1 MVNQLSFSRSDNTKL
16 NLESLPVEVL
26 YLIFKR
32 LMPIDLVTLHNTSA
46 RLRIAVTGIKLLKDK
61 CKFYFIISFHNKQN
75 QFLLIFLITNLIV
88 IKCQWYFIKFP
99 RELN

>member
-61 CKFYFIISFHNKQN
+61 CKFYFIISFHKQN
-75 QFLLIFLITNLIV
+75 QFPLIFLITNLIV
-88 IKCQWYFIKFP
+88 IKCQSWYFIKSP
-99 RELN
+99 RE

>member
-61 CKFYFIISFHNKQN
+61 CKFIISFHNKQN

-88 IKCQWYFIKFP
+88 IKCQSWYVIKSP
-99 RELN
+99 RE